1 MDDGSLSSLLAI
13 FVLIVL
19 HAVLTMANAAL
30 MNVRLGAIRELAE
43 DGNKQAER
51 LIEMSGSSHV
61 NATYQLLI
69 MLLRFAVAGLTVLVI
84 ADAIVDESGMN
95 ALTTQII
102 AALVSA
108 CIMLILGDLVP
119 EAVGST
125 YANNLAMVSSRLFQ
139 VLNFVFGPLS
149 LVLLKISQIISSLF
163 KSSGLVNTITEEEI
177 MSMVDAGHSGGSIED
192 EEKDMIYSVL
202 QLDQTRVSEM
212 MIPRIDIVAVDL
224 EDTLE
229 DAREKFVESGFSRIP
244 VYEDSIDRVKGVLYA
259 KDLLEH
265 WRKGDS
271 MNVPINQ
278 LMRPASFVPETKS
291 ADELLK
297 ELQLSNVH
305 LAVVVDEYGGTA
317 GLVTIEDIIEEII
330 GDIRDEYDL
339 NEEADYE
346 MLGEDECIADSG
358 IDLDDLNELLD
369 IDLPTADM
377 DTLGGYLYT
386 HFGRVPLV
394 GETVDDRYFSMT
406 VKSVEGRRIRKVHI
420 VRKRPVE
427 TTDHEQDEEPVVEV
441 ENDDE

>member
-1 MDDGSLSSLLAI
+1 
-13 FVLIVL
+13 
-19 HAVLTMANAAL
+19 
-30 MNVRLGAIRELAE
+30 
-43 DGNKQAER
+43 
-51 LIEMSGSSHV
+51 
-61 NATYQLLI
+61 

>member
-1 MDDGSLSSLLAI
+1 LDDGSLSSLLAI

>member
-1 MDDGSLSSLLAI
+1 LDDGSLSSLLAI

-43 DGNKQAER
+43 NGNKQAER

-95 ALTTQII
+95 ALTTQVI

-108 CIMLILGDLVP
+108 CVMLVFGDLVP

-229 DAREKFVESGFSRIP
+229 AAREKFVESGFSRIP

-271 MNVPINQ
+271 MNLPISQ

-297 ELQLSNVH
+297 ELQFSNVH

-346 MLGEDECIADSG
+346 MLGEGEYIADSG
-358 IDLDDLNELLD
+358 IDLDDLNELLN
-369 IDLPTADM
+369 IDLPTTDM

-394 GETVDDRYFSMT
+394 GETVDDRYFSMR

-427 TTDHEQDEEPVVEV
+427 TDDQEQEPVVEV